1 MKTTFAGKEQIIACD
16 SDSDDSVV
24 GDVAPHRTVAK
35 RAEMILAQQQRFR
48 SVGEREAGRRELT
61 SLGGAYGEFCRG
73 APLSIWVP
81 EPAYTSRKRSESD
94 KNEACATAALRTP
107 EKNRN
112 ARDDEFLVPNP
123 KTGGRVCGYRS
134 PLPKKTT
141 PPSVVSD
148 ISFASAACKGDA
160 WGSQESIGR
169 NSSTASE
176 VVPLTPDGSATS
188 SLLSQ
193 AERSAVE
200 LLAHD
205 IDSITREC
213 WRASQEQLLPSAI
226 YAEEDRLTAA
236 AAHTT
241 SPSGTAKRK
250 RLRGVCGVATP
261 EKVNDGTARCLQFE
275 TDSSMRLLRP
285 SVSEMVLKRFNEQTQ
300 QRLASRCFMLPY

>member
-1 MKTTFAGKEQIIACD
+1 MMTAPAGREQIIAYN

-24 GDVAPHRTVAK
+24 EDVAPHRTVAK

-48 SVGEREAGRRELT
+48 SVGEREAGKRELN

-73 APLSIWVP
+73 APLSIWVAETACTP
-81 EPAYTSRKRSESD
+81 RKLSKSD
-94 KNEACATAALRTP
+94 KNEACATAALQTP

-112 ARDDEFLVPNP
+112 ARDDEILVPSP

-141 PPSVVSD
+141 PPSIVSD
-148 ISFASAACKGDA
+148 ISLASACKGGA

-193 AERSAVE
+193 AECSAVE
-200 LLAHD
+200 LLAYD
-205 IDSITREC
+205 IDSVTREC

-226 YAEEDRLTAA
+226 YAEEDRLAAA

-241 SPSGTAKRK
+241 SPGGTAKRK
-250 RLRGVCGVATP
+250 RPRGAATP
-261 EKVNDGTARCLQFE
+261 ERVNDGTARCLQFE
-275 TDSSMRLLRP
+275 TDSSMRSLRP
-285 SVSEMVLKRFNEQTQ
+285 SVSEMVLKRLNKQTQ